1 MKTTEELLVQRNTH
15 IFMFLTKTHGFGE
28 KTQLR
33 NKLLHNKDRT
43 LSARALLQKAAWVVW
58 ATGYGDSL
66 GWTLTY
72 KFLSKELESPRPVLW
87 KGNN

>member
-1 MKTTEELLVQRNTH
+1 M
-15 IFMFLTKTHGFGE
+15 
-28 KTQLR
+28 QLG
-33 NKLLHNKDRT
+33 NKLLHNKDSA

-58 ATGYGDSL
+58 AVGYGDSL
-66 GWTLTY
+66 GWTLTH